1 MVLDL
6 KFSIGTLGLA
16 AGTLCSALYGMN
28 LKNFLEESDIGFAAV
43 SGTCFVF
50 TVFVCAFGLL
60 KLRKVQRVRMWGE
73 GGIQERYTT
82 GLRGQGGA
90 TPTLSRGNWRSDS
103 VHPIWAGLPAEG
115 RQTRLRRMRNG
126 ATPSAAGSMPNRP
139 KPKQDAA
146 PAEES
151 ADDKS
156 DLENGTEEKPPV
168 REEDAAIL
176 NTTR

>member
-28 LKNFLEESDIGFAAV
+28 LKNFIEESDIGFAAV

-90 TPTLSRGNWRSDS
+90 LSRGNWRSDS
-103 VHPIWAGLPAEG
+103 VHPIWAGLPAQG

-126 ATPSAAGSMPNRP
+126 ATPSAAASAPN
-139 KPKQDAA
+139 KSKQKQDDA
-146 PAEES
+146 PAEET
-151 ADDKS
+151 ADEKP

-168 REEDAAIL
+168 REEEAAVL